1 MNKYKPPK
9 IWTWDK
15 ENGGK
20 FSKINRPF
28 SGSTHQKKLPVG
40 KHPFQLYSQ
49 GTPNGIKVTI
59 LLEELLEIGIDDAEY
74 DAWLVEIGKG
84 DQFSSGFVE
93 INPNSKIPVLVCPDG
108 QTIFETVAIVTHLIE
123 KFPQLA
129 PHTCSSERNLL
140 WQYLAMIATSIYA
153 GYHRQFYSHR
163 YAPKDVAED
172 VGKLAAQDRET
183 AYNFI
188 NMKLNPYLL
197 GENKSAVDYY
207 LYMVTRWDPSIDNLL
222 NDKDNLGKFLI

>member
-1 MNKYKPPK
+1 MKKYVV
-9 IWTWDK
+9 I
-15 ENGGK
+15 G
-20 FSKINRPF
+20 RPRA
-28 SGSTHQKKLPVG
+28 GSLIAEFLLTAANVEYEFKNISIEEAQQDEFKSIS
-40 KHPFQLYSQ
+40 PF
-49 GTPNGIKVTI
+49 
-59 LLEELLEIGIDDAEY
+59 
-74 DAWLVEIGKG
+74 
-84 DQFSSGFVE
+84 
-93 INPNSKIPVLVCPDG
+93 SKIPVLVCPDG

-129 PHTCSSERNLL
+129 PHSSSSERNLL

-153 GYHRQFYSHR
+153 GYRRQFYSHR

-183 AYNFI
+183 AYNYI

-222 NDKDNLGKFLI
+222 NDKDNLGKFISHMKEDDAVKKVLSSHKL